1 MHIRHLICTAVAVLS
16 TTSALAQELVI
27 TDAWVRSLPPVQK
40 VTAGYLSIT
49 NAGWDP
55 VEIVGGTA
63 ELATKV
69 EIHRTVEV
77 NGMMRME
84 PVPALKSASGD
95 VANLE
100 PGGAHL
106 MLLGLE
112 RMPLPGERIEVCV
125 TTAAGDSTCAQALV
139 RREAPGD
146 HDHSHH

>member
-1 MHIRHLICTAVAVLS
+1 MTIRSLILAVITLFSSTAVAQKLVL
-16 TTSALAQELVI
+16 
-27 TDAWVRSLPPVQK
+27 TDAWVRALPPVQK
-40 VTAGYLSIT
+40 VTAGYVSIT

-55 VEIVGGTA
+55 VDIVGGTA

-69 EIHRTVEV
+69 EVHRTVEV

-84 PVPALKSASGD
+84 PVPSLRIASGD

-112 RMPLPGERIEVCV
+112 RMPQPGEKIEICI
-125 TTAAGDSTCAQALV
+125 TTSAGDSTCTQASV
-139 RREAPGD
+139 RREAPGG